1 MVRLSHPEKFR
12 HSMWNLSWGLVWGE
26 KYWASLMF
34 TLAMAHLPK
43 RPDLRKE
50 HYLCLWIVSSLKSF
64 LFKLLANWLNTSPIN
79 SFVVHSRMR
88 ISIPISINQDGLS
101 ELALCE
107 ASFLKSCN
115 YTKRPSLLFLFF
127 AKQIFF
133 RENKGQKEHK
143 KQPLTKYMKN

>member
-1 MVRLSHPEKFR
+1 MSSGFLSNEKTFS
-12 HSMWNLSWGLVWGE
+12 HSLTRTTTTIFHV
-26 KYWASLMF
+26 
-34 TLAMAHLPK
+34 
-43 RPDLRKE
+43 
-50 HYLCLWIVSSLKSF
+50 I
-64 LFKLLANWLNTSPIN
+64 NTSPIN

-127 AKQIFF
+127 AKKF

-143 KQPLTKYMKN
+143 QQLQSTWRIRLGEDQKCCFKKRNFSIINFIIFWKIT

>member
-1 MVRLSHPEKFR
+1 MSSGFLSNEKTFS
-12 HSMWNLSWGLVWGE
+12 HSLTRTTTTIFHV
-26 KYWASLMF
+26 
-34 TLAMAHLPK
+34 
-43 RPDLRKE
+43 
-50 HYLCLWIVSSLKSF
+50 I
-64 LFKLLANWLNTSPIN
+64 NTSPIN

-133 RENKGQKEHK
+133 RENKGHKEHK
-143 KQPLTKYMKN
+143 QQPLTKYMKNKKLEEDLKCCFEKRNFYIYWVSWQLIDVND